1 MEPFE
6 KLFSPGRMGSIEIKN
21 RIVMNAMG
29 ALLENLDGSVGDRLT
44 DYYEERAKG
53 GAGLI
58 VSSHTRVVPHPR
70 REGFM
75 GIAIWDDRFIPGW
88 KALIERV
95 HRYGAKFF
103 IQLGHDGRQGRSLGK
118 TGQLERV
125 GPSPVACPYVGE
137 IPRELSIDDI
147 QEIVAQ
153 FGSSAARAKEAGI
166 DGISIHAAHGYL
178 IAQFISPSA
187 NKRTDRYGGTLENR
201 LRFPREIIREIRKQV
216 GDAYPLIIRVNAFE
230 PVPDGLTLE
239 DSRVIA
245 PLLVREGL
253 DAVDVSAGTY
263 ASMPFILPPTEMR
276 PGFNVVSAET
286 LKKCVD
292 VPVVAN
298 GRINEPLLAEQI
310 LKEGRADFIGMT
322 RAFLADA
329 EWPNKAK
336 AGHPEDIRRCIGC
349 GQGCVHPE
357 GIFAGKPISCVLNP
371 TVGKEKETQI
381 QPARKAK
388 NVLVVGGGPA
398 GLEAARVAALRGHD
412 VTLLEKTNRLGGQFI
427 LSAHAPYRQDN
438 AMAIGWLA
446 HQAEKNGVRIE
457 MNTGVTPKLIE
468 ERNPDIVVLAS
479 GAVPIQTE
487 APGNDRSNVVT
498 AVDVLSGAVKVS
510 GKIVIVGGGMVG
522 CETADF
528 LGERGCKIAMVEML
542 ADIAKDCPITS
553 KGLLLKRLAQY
564 GVNVMTSASLGSI
577 SDDQVMVVRD
587 GKEEAIRGVDYV
599 VLAMGMKSA
608 DNLSGRIAGGKMEIF
623 VVGDA
628 KEPRKISQA
637 ISEGA
642 EIGRRI

>member
-1 MEPFE
+1 MGEFK
-6 KLFSPGRMGSIEIKN
+6 KLFSPGRIGSLEIRN

-29 ALLENLDGSVGDRLT
+29 ALLENLDGSVGERLT

-88 KALIERV
+88 KKLAERV
-95 HRYGAKFF
+95 HRHGAKFF
-103 IQLGHDGRQGRSLGK
+103 IQLGHDGRQGHSLGK
-118 TGQLERV
+118 SGQLESV
-125 GPSPVACPYVGE
+125 APSPVACPYVRE

-147 QEIVAQ
+147 QEIVEQ
-153 FGSSAARAKEAGI
+153 FGLSAARAKEAGI

-201 LRFPREIIREIRKQV
+201 LRFPREIIQTIRKKV
-216 GDAYPLIIRVNAFE
+216 GDDYPVVIRLNGFE

-245 PLLVREGL
+245 SLLTREGL

-263 ASMPFILPPTEMR
+263 ASMPFVLPPTEMR
-276 PGFNVVSAET
+276 PGFNVIGAET
-286 LKKCVD
+286 IKKCVD

-298 GRINEPLLAEQI
+298 GRINEPLLAEQV
-310 LKEGRADFIGMT
+310 LKERRADFIGMS

-329 EWPNKAK
+329 EWPNKAR
-336 AGHPEDIRRCIGC
+336 AGRLEDIRRCIGC
-349 GQGCVHPE
+349 CQGCVHPE

-371 TVGKEKETQI
+371 AVGKEKETQI

-388 NVLVVGGGPA
+388 NVIVVGGGPA

-412 VTLLEKTNRLGGQFI
+412 VTLLEKKNSLGGQFI

-438 AMAIGWLA
+438 AMAISWLSR
-446 HQAEKNGVRIE
+446 QVENNGVKVER
-457 MNTGVTPKLIE
+457 NTEVTPKLIE
-468 ERNPDIVVLAS
+468 ERKPDVLILAS
-479 GAVPIQTE
+479 GAVPVLTKV
-487 APGNDRSNVVT
+487 PGSDRSNVVT

-510 GKIVIVGGGMVG
+510 GNIVVVGGGMVG

-528 LGERGCKIAMVEML
+528 LGERGCRITMIEML
-542 ADIAKDCPITS
+542 ADIAKDCPVTS
-553 KGLLLKRLAQY
+553 KGFLVKRLTQY
-564 GVNVMTSASLGSI
+564 GVTVMTSASLGAI
-577 SDDQVMVVRD
+577 SDDQVAIVRD
-587 GKEEAIRGVDYV
+587 GKEETIRGVDYV
-599 VLAMGMKSA
+599 VLAMGMVSSENISHQIQDKK
-608 DNLSGRIAGGKMEIF
+608 IEVYVI
-623 VVGDA
+623 GDA
-628 KEPRKISQA
+628 KEPRKISHA

-642 EIGRRI
+642 EVGRRI